1 MAINVKFRLIDDY
14 DTLCTLTI
22 DGKNYCGYAECHPD
36 DIPLFSKR
44 VGERLAYDRASI
56 DYLRIERFKI
66 NEQVKSLKHLL
77 SIYNQSQKVNK
88 EGYEYKMLQKQI
100 NGYTKDIE
108 ELSKVIKG
116 IKEEDIK
123 YVRERASLL
132 KRKKTIDDNG

>member
-1 MAINVKFRLIDDY
+1 MAINVKFRIIDNY

-22 DGKNYCGYAECHPD
+22 DGKNYYGFTGCHPD

-44 VGERLAYDRASI
+44 VGERLAYNRASI
-56 DYLRIERFKI
+56 DYLRIERYKI
-66 NEQVKSLKHLL
+66 NEQIKSLKHLL
-77 SIYNQSQKVNK
+77 SIYNQSQKTNK

-108 ELSKVIKG
+108 ELSRVIKE

-123 YVRERASLL
+123 YVRERA
-132 KRKKTIDDNG
+132 